1 MIVADASVVIDLL
14 IGGAAAAPIADR
26 LFGAG
31 ESIHVPHLLDVEV
44 VQGLRRHAMS
54 GALFAERALHALAD
68 LADLPLQRHP
78 HHDLI
83 PRVWEL
89 RSSLTAYDAVYV
101 ALAEIL
107 DAPLV
112 TRDGKLLR
120 AHGHRARVDL
130 I

>member
-1 MIVADASVVIDLL
+1 VIVADASVVIDLL
-14 IGGAAAAPIADR
+14 IGGAAAAPIANR
-26 LFGAG
+26 LFGAR

-44 VQGLRRHAMS
+44 VQGLRRHAIS
-54 GALFAERALHALAD
+54 GALIAERAVHALAD
-68 LADLPLQRHP
+68 LAALRLHRHP

-112 TRDGKLLR
+112 TRDGKLAR
-120 AHGHRARVDL
+120 AHGHCARVEL

>member
-1 MIVADASVVIDLL
+1 
-14 IGGAAAAPIADR
+14 
-26 LFGAG
+26 
-31 ESIHVPHLLDVEV
+31 
-44 VQGLRRHAMS
+44 
-54 GALFAERALHALAD
+54 LAD